1 MKLRYI
7 FTSIFVAI
15 FMLLWMPQIK
25 AQISGHNYTV
35 QCFDNQGNVIVNAL
49 YDAVMSDT
57 VQGGGR
63 ADPDRVYI
71 LLKGGVYWNT
81 EHFQN
86 QGYALRFVGQTPDPN
101 DLYGNPPTLQMVARS
116 DGSVDGHILSG
127 YGDVYMKNIYI
138 IGSDQ
143 NGVQTYYQPM
153 EFDGDDLHCV
163 FDSVIFERSNF
174 AITAWTS
181 KNNDIYF
188 YNCKWLNLVE
198 KPITQQWTGRAVS
211 VWADCDSL
219 VFENCTFENV
229 GCFVI
234 QVEGGSAKY
243 FRFVHNTLINV
254 GRQPFQGTWWQTAHI
269 ADNLFINPFF
279 EGEGY
284 NDYNPVANP
293 NRTNYYTGI
302 FPMGT
307 LPSKYGP
314 DLGRRIVFA
323 NNAAFHAQ
331 TFKTTWDDTVR
342 IQPFTNTTADSFFTT
357 YSPANGGQ
365 MAIKDTMWL
374 SSMPSFTK
382 YDTSNYSRMIE
393 AIMDLRKGITPAPVW
408 MQDLQTNNQGDTL
421 WTAPQWPL
429 AQNFAYAD
437 APTPDGKTLMTAGTD
452 GLPLGDLNWFPDKL
466 SDWNANKA
474 KYVQQIDNL
483 AGAKSVQIPTGLVEA
498 ENGTLS
504 GDAAVQAV
512 EGLTYYDYTGSGHIL
527 WTFTA
532 PDAGTYDTRWL
543 VHETGRG
550 QSGPDLAIDNVQ
562 FVDRA
567 HGWGQFVF
575 DPDLGPAAGQPN
587 NEWIWVPIVAD
598 SVELSG
604 NGGGSFGDPANDL
617 FTFEAGSQHTIGVV
631 KGGWGEVR
639 FAEIDLVVH
648 GGTDTIKLKAPDAE
662 TDLVI
667 PGAEGVKWVA
677 SGFKYVNMGSNGGVT
692 VDLNSPNDQNYRL
705 NLFYQNTSGTQAIQI
720 QEGGSAL
727 LSADLNGNTDG
738 SGLSY
743 LTDKFQLT
751 GGDHQFTISG
761 GNFNLD
767 YVQLIKDSVVAGVLN
782 RNIQPNSYSLSQN
795 YPNPFNP
802 TTNINFSIAKASNVK
817 LIIYNILGQ
826 KVATLINNYMS
837 AGTYT
842 YQFNASN
849 LASGVYI
856 YSLDA
861 GSYKMNKKMVLL
873 K

>member
-15 FMLLWMPQIK
+15 FMLLWIPQTK
-25 AQISGHNYTV
+25 AQIDGHNYTV
-35 QCFDNQGNVIVNAL
+35 QWADAQGNVIKNAL
-49 YDAVMSDT
+49 YDAVVSDT
-57 VQGGGR
+57 ALDGSR
-63 ADPDRVYI
+63 LDPDRVYI

-86 QGYALRFVGQTPDPN
+86 QGYALRFVGQTPDPT
-101 DLYGNPPTLQMVARS
+101 DVYGNPPVLQMVARD

-229 GCFVI
+229 GCFIV

-243 FRFVHNTLINV
+243 FRFVHNTMINC
-254 GRQPFQGTWWQTAHI
+254 GRQAFQGTWWQTAHI

-279 EGEGY
+279 QGEGY
-284 NDYNPVANP
+284 NDYNPIGNP
-293 NRTNYYTGI
+293 TRTNYYTGI
-302 FPMGT
+302 FGLGT
-307 LPSKYGP
+307 LPSKYGT

-323 NNAAFHAQ
+323 NNAAFLAQ
-331 TFKTTWDDTVR
+331 TFKNKWDDTVR
-342 IQPFTNTTADSFFTT
+342 IQPFTNVTTDSFFTT
-357 YSPANGGQ
+357 YSPSNGGQ
-365 MAIKDTMWL
+365 MAIVDTMWL
-374 SSMPSFTK
+374 SSLPSFTTF
-382 YDTSNYSRMIE
+382 DSSNYPIMIE
-393 AIMDLRKGITPAPVW
+393 SIMDLRQGITPAPGW
-408 MQDLQTNNQGDTL
+408 MQDLQIGTGGDTL

-429 AQNFAYAD
+429 AQNFTYAD

-474 KYVQQIDNL
+474 QYIKQIDDL
-483 AGAKSVQIPTGLVEA
+483 GGAKIVQVPVQTGEA
-498 ENGTLS
+498 EDGTLS
-504 GDAAVQAV
+504 GDATVEPVQGFV
-512 EGLTYYDYTGSGHIL
+512 YYRFETAGDIL
-527 WTFTA
+527 WTFDLPSAVPNCKLMVYTNLTGSN
-532 PDAGTYDTRWL
+532 PRGENILLNGVNLTNNTGYGEYHFTSPPL
-543 VHETGRG
+543 VLDGWD
-550 QSGPDLAIDNVQ
+550 SLAIVK
-562 FVDRA
+562 
-567 HGWGQFVF
+567 
-575 DPDLGPAAGQPN
+575 
-587 NEWIWVPIVAD
+587 D
-598 SVELSG
+598 SLV
-604 NGGGSFGDPANDL
+604 
-617 FTFEAGSQHTIGVV
+617 EAGSNTLAEQQAAMDLPAGTNTIELKKSWGYQNFSGFNIYDASGNLV
-631 KGGWGEVR
+631 KELR
-639 FAEIDLVVH
+639 I
-648 GGTDTIKLKAPDAE
+648 PDAVYDGGILTVE
-662 TDLVI
+662 
-667 PGAEGVKWVA
+667 GAVWA
-677 SGFKYVNMGSNGGVT
+677 PSGLKSVNMGANGTDVLDLT
-692 VDLNSPNDQNYRL
+692 VPNDANYRFRI
-705 NLFYQNTSGTQAIQI
+705 FYQNINGDQPLSIK
-720 QEGGSAL
+720 EGSNTL
-727 LSADLNGNTDG
+727 MDITLPGNTD
-738 SGLSY
+738 STGLDFLS
-743 LTDKFQLT
+743 DKIQLT
-751 GGDHQFTISG
+751 GGTHSFTFTGS
-761 GNFNLD
+761 NFNFD
-767 YVQLIKDSVVAGVLN
+767 YVQLIKDSVVAGILD

-849 LASGVYI
+849 LASGVYL
-856 YSLDA
+856 YSLEA
-861 GSYKMNKKMVLL
+861 GGYTMNKKMILL